1 MKKCSFFRT
10 ASVVAAALAVA
21 SCGKTVRI
29 SGTVKDLGKGEVIVK
44 LLDVNTYKVLDTL
57 TSDASGRFSYRMEV
71 EKGQPEFVYL
81 YHNDTKIASMLLE
94 KGDRVSVT
102 ADTLGN
108 YEVSGSDESRRLAQ
122 VEKDFSDF
130 SVKFADLAGKLDG
143 LDPSTEEA
151 AGIRKQ
157 MGRAYTDY
165 YRSRVKYILEN
176 SHSLTS
182 IPVLYQTIGGTLPV
196 FGQATD
202 AIHFKNI
209 SDSLSAVYPDSRY
222 VRSLQAEAKRRTDLL
237 SLSVRLENAPEMS
250 YPDLELPDVNS
261 TKVKLSEVDA
271 KVILLHFWSAS
282 DAAQKMFNQD
292 VLKPLYRD
300 FHSRG
305 LEIYQVALDSDK
317 AMWARTV
324 KDQGLEW
331 INVCDGLGS
340 ASPAVLLYN
349 LGKLPVSFVISG
361 GELVDEPLSDAASL
375 RKLLNS
381 LL

>member
-1 MKKCSFFRT
+1 M
-10 ASVVAAALAVA
+10 
-21 SCGKTVRI
+21 
-29 SGTVKDLGKGEVIVK
+29 K

-151 AGIRKQ
+151 AGIRRQ

>member
-10 ASVVAAALAVA
+10 ASVVAALAVA

-44 LLDVNTYKVLDTL
+44 LLDVNIYKVLDTL

-151 AGIRKQ
+151 AGIRRQ

-271 KVILLHFWSAS
+271 KVILLHFWSAA

-305 LEIYQVALDSDK
+305 LEIYQVALDTDK